1 MTEIHIHGPVTIV
14 QHNEM
19 PAKTPNTP
27 PRPARKP
34 PTDNGGRPISRGGM
48 DLPTTPDAKRDSGPK
63 VRWRVWPNERPKE
76 YEDILM
82 RFKLVSGYHT
92 MIAYRD
98 GLELFGDSGRLL
110 FRSSDANPDDYPPET
125 VFRDHMPTT
134 FEWVLLDELLKGVE

>member
-14 QHNEM
+14 QHDEM
-19 PAKTPNTP
+19 PAKTPSAP
-27 PRPARKP
+27 SRLVRKP
-34 PTDNGGRPISRGGM
+34 PTDNGGRPIYRDGAP
-48 DLPTTPDAKRDSGPK
+48 LTVTPAAKRDSGPK

-110 FRSSDANPDDYPPET
+110 FRSDADPDDSPTET
-125 VFRDHMPTT
+125 VFRDHMPAT